1 MKHMYVEGTG
11 SKGRNRRRLFAC
23 FALVRS
29 LEFALIR
36 CTMGETGVL
45 LQSNGAKHDRNL
57 DYVPRG
63 EIKRV
68 KNKE

>member
-1 MKHMYVEGTG
+1 M
-11 SKGRNRRRLFAC
+11 AC
-23 FALVRS
+23 FALVQN

-36 CTMGETGVL
+36 CTMGETGGL

-57 DYVPRG
+57 DYVERG